1 MKKKSNVHRFLTG
14 SVTAA
19 LVASA
24 VAPAVSAAETEVN
37 FKDISNLD
45 TEAQSA
51 ITSLAEA
58 GVVKGYENGTKFD
71 PWQNV
76 KRGQVALMLT
86 RIADL
91 GLDSAADTDTDFT
104 DLTNDTELI
113 GAVEAL
119 VNAGV
124 AKGYENNT
132 FKPFEN
138 MSRQHMAKLLVN
150 AFELELNE
158 DSNVNITDLDEAT
171 DEMKPYIE
179 ILASH
184 GITTQTEFRPNEP
197 VSRYAFSLFLQRAIE
212 TVDVEAPIEETV
224 NSGIAGFIFDGA
236 SKVKNATVTVGDE
249 TTTTDENGYFEL
261 LNVQPGKQQVTVKAD
276 GFKTVTTSDVIVLED
291 EVSSFTKD
299 IASSKINTSNIAVD
313 GMVVNSDTGA
323 AINGATVKLETYN
336 NDTKAWE
343 LVATVNTNAAG
354 KYTINQTA
362 ASSNL
367 KLGAEY
373 RQTVSLAGHKDFVQ
387 TITLDNE
394 NVVNTLA
401 GIKLDEIAAMDI
413 TGTITDAAGA
423 KVSGATVTIYD
434 ADGTAVGN
442 DLTDANGVYEL
453 TGKLLL
459 SGTYN
464 VVVDHNASAY
474 SYTEFQVVE
483 GTNATHNVQLE
494 AGYTID
500 AKIGAESLS
509 DVFGKA
515 SSDADTADYK
525 LELLNKNTVIA
536 DDTVTGGS
544 GADEATL
551 DFDFARV
558 APGTYTLKLSGDY
571 VKTQEY
577 TITVDGNET
586 FEGRAVPAG
595 KLTGVVQKSIDSSAL
610 AGANVS
616 LLDSSDKVIA
626 TAETNAQGA
635 YTFAGLTAGKYKV
648 KASAD
653 NFVDGALSGEVTIQK
668 NDAEAASTI
677 QLNAVATQGNVSG
690 TARIAGTL
698 AAPSSATVTYYDAD
712 GEEVKKAT
720 VQADGSY
727 SLSNLAAGT
736 YEVVVRGT
744 DFETYTATQTIV
756 AGENLTK
763 VNYSLTAGA
772 DASLKVK
779 VVDSEGNPVNVT
791 INGFDL
797 ADAYVD
803 PTSPTV
809 GAWEQAATAV
819 DNVTFS
825 NLSAGTYNL
834 KIDVASAEFVDK
846 DVTVS
851 VAKGEAQE
859 LVITVDKVAA
869 QRDVNFRVIDE
880 ANTNVSGAYV
890 VIFNE
895 DGTINGIQQT
905 DAQGT
910 YALKLVDGNYTMA
923 IIKDGYV
930 VNVNELT
937 VAGKTVTL
945 PVIQLS
951 KLN

>member
-1 MKKKSNVHRFLTG
+1 MTKKSNVHRFLTG

-24 VAPAVSAAETEVN
+24 VAPAVSAAQNEVN

-45 TEAQSA
+45 AEAQSA
-51 ITSLAEA
+51 ITSLAQA
-58 GVVKGYENGTKFD
+58 GIVKGYDNGTKFD

-91 GLDSAADTDTDFT
+91 GLDSTADTDTNFT

-138 MSRQHMAKLLVN
+138 ISRQHMAKLLVN
-150 AFELELNE
+150 AFGLELNK
-158 DSNVNITDLDEAT
+158 DVNVKITDLNDAT

-179 ILASH
+179 ILASN
-184 GITTQTEFRPNEP
+184 GITTQTQFRPNES
-197 VSRYAFSLFLQRAIE
+197 VSRYAFSLFLQRAID
-212 TVDVEAPIEETV
+212 TVQAPAEVV

-236 SKVKNATVTVGDE
+236 NKVKNATVSVGDE
-249 TTTTDENGYFEL
+249 TTTTDENGYFKL
-261 LNVQPGKQQVTVKAD
+261 PNVKPGKQEVVVKAD
-276 GFKTVTTSDVIVLED
+276 GFKTVKTSDVVVLED
-291 EVSSFTKD
+291 QVSSFTKD
-299 IASSKINTSNIAVD
+299 IATSKINTSNI
-313 GMVVNSDTGA
+313 VVNGVVVNNETGA
-323 AINGATVKLETYN
+323 AVSGATVKLETYN
-336 NDTKAWE
+336 KDTKAWDT
-343 LVATVNTNAAG
+343 VATDTTTSAG
-354 KYTINQTA
+354 KYSINQTA

-373 RQTVSLAGHKDFVQ
+373 RQTVSLAGYKDFVQ
-387 TITLDNE
+387 TVKLDSEEVAN
-394 NVVNTLA
+394 NLS
-401 GIKLDEIAAMDI
+401 GIKLDAIAAMDI
-413 TGTITDAAGA
+413 TGTVTDAAGA

-434 ADGTAVGN
+434 TDGNEIGN
-442 DLTDANGVYEL
+442 DTTDANGVYEL
-453 TGKLLL
+453 TGKKLL

-464 VVVDHNASAY
+464 VVVDDASSAR

-483 GTNATHNVQLE
+483 GTNATHNVQLQ
-494 AGYTID
+494 AGNTIN
-500 AKIGAESLS
+500 ATIGAESLS
-509 DVFGKA
+509 DVFGKKG
-515 SSDADTADYK
+515 SDADAASYK
-525 LELLNKNTVIA
+525 LELLNKNTVI
-536 DDTVTGGS
+536 DTQTVS
-544 GADEATL
+544 GTASKDEQTL
-551 DFDFARV
+551 GFTFSRV
-558 APGTYTLKLSGDY
+558 APGTYTLRLSGDF

-577 TITVDGNET
+577 SVTVANGTVT

-595 KLTGVVQKSIDSSAL
+595 KLTGVVQKSADSSAL
-610 AGANVS
+610 AGAKVS

-626 TAETNAQGA
+626 TVDTDVNGA
-635 YTFAGLTAGKYKV
+635 YSFAGLEAGKYKV

-653 NFVDGALSGEVTIQK
+653 NFVDGALASEVTIQK
-668 NDAEAASTI
+668 NDAASASAI

-690 TARIAGTL
+690 TARIAGSL
-698 AAPSSATVTYYDAD
+698 DAAAGATVTYYDD
-712 GEEVKKAT
+712 KGEEKASAT
-720 VQADGSY
+720 VAANGSY
-727 SLSNLAAGT
+727 SLSSLAAGT
-736 YEVVVRGT
+736 YQVVVRGT
-744 DFETYTATQTIV
+744 GIETYTTTQTIV

-763 VNYSLTAGA
+763 VNYTLTSGG
-772 DASLKVK
+772 DASLKVS
-779 VVDSEGNPVNVT
+779 VVDSEGNPVNVA
-791 INGFDL
+791 IDGFDL

-809 GAWEQAATAV
+809 GTWEQAATSV

-834 KIDVASAEFVDK
+834 KIDVASAAFVDK

-851 VAKGEAQE
+851 VAKGEAKE
-859 LVITVDKVAA
+859 LKITVDKVAA
-869 QRDVNFRVIDE
+869 QRDVKFRVVDE
-880 ANTNVSGAYV
+880 ANADVNGAYI

-895 DGTINGIQQT
+895 DGSIKDIQQT
-905 DAQGT
+905 NAQGT

-930 VNVNELT
+930 VNAKELK
-937 VAGKTVTL
+937 VAGQTVTL
-945 PVIQLS
+945 PVIQMA
-951 KLN
+951 KLK